1 MNSWSFRAAL
11 SAVLL
16 TSGVGSVMGS
26 IAGCSQDEPPAELP
40 PLLQVRT
47 SGQAVFGHPMNSCA
61 ECHPSHV
68 EEWSMSSHAYAAK
81 DPVFHAMT
89 VKGQKD
95 RKGRLG
101 QFCIQCHSPIA
112 LALGTAPIVE
122 EDGVFKQKTK
132 ELPEMESMGV
142 SCDVCHSISEVIQP
156 VNARAVLSPDGTRRG
171 GIEDPIDT
179 PAHKSMFD
187 PLQKKSLVCGMCHAV
202 INGNGARLEE
212 TFPEWESSSFARPG
226 GKTCQGC
233 HMPEYDGPAAPGGPP
248 RKLHRHFF
256 AGVDVSLLPESEFP
270 GYQEMR
276 ERTTEMLRSAATVA
290 TRVDGPMKRV
300 HVDIT
305 NLAGHALPS
314 GATAERKMWVELIVR
329 SSTGAIVFET
339 GTLDARDDLRDNNPD
354 HTLLPGTDPQLIEY
368 GQSMLDDPTAG
379 DPNSTGT
386 VKEVSF
392 LWEPNNVRNRLIP
405 ADGTDRRVIDLSA
418 LPAGTYTASVR
429 LLFRSFP
436 AYFLRKLEQDG
447 ELDPMVKTRV
457 PLVEMHSET
466 LTVVLP

>member
-1 MNSWSFRAAL
+1 MMSTIVTGGWRAAL
-11 SAVLL
+11 VGALLGGVSMAVL
-16 TSGVGSVMGS
+16 
-26 IAGCSQDEPPAELP
+26 GCSQDEPPPELP

-61 ECHPSHV
+61 ECHPRHV

-112 LALGTAPIVE
+112 LVLGTAPIVE

-132 ELPEMESMGV
+132 ELPEIESMGV
-142 SCDVCHSISEVIQP
+142 SCDVCHSITEIIQP
-156 VNARAVLSPDGTRRG
+156 VNARAVLTPDGTRRG
-171 GIEDPIDT
+171 GIENPIDT
-179 PAHKSMFD
+179 PAHKSAFD

-212 TFPEWESSSFARPG
+212 TFPEWEASSFARAG
-226 GKTCQGC
+226 GKTCQNC
-233 HMPEYDGPAAPGGPP
+233 HMPEYDGPAAPNGPM
-248 RKLHRHFF
+248 RKLHRHDFV
-256 AGVDVSLLPESEFP
+256 GVDVSLLPESEFP
-270 GYQEMR
+270 GYHEMR
-276 ERTTEMLRSAATVA
+276 ARTTELLRGAASVA
-290 TRVDGPMKRV
+290 TRFDAPTKRV
-300 HVDIT
+300 HIDIT

-339 GTLDARDDLRDNNPD
+339 GTLDENDDLRDENPD
-354 HTLLPGTDPQLIEY
+354 HTTRPGSDPQLIHY

-379 DPNSTGT
+379 DPNSTGR

-392 LWEPNNVRNRLIP
+392 LWEANNVANRMIP

-418 LPAGTYTASVR
+418 VPAGRYTATVR

-457 PLVEMHSET
+457 PLVEMHAET
-466 LTVVLP
+466 MDLTLP